1 MALLMGDSTLMR
13 CPKFTLYLAV
23 LLALALG
30 SSTGSADELW
40 PTLKSGPNSVGFK
53 ILDVTDYGRTT
64 APLVDWQGN
73 ENPEENY
80 REVRISIWYPAQA
93 AKSQQPMIYRD
104 YIEAAGFETAMEG
117 ELLVG
122 LDAYLAHSTFGGAD
136 EDKLRRRVEEST
148 ITYRD
153 AAPLDGRHPVIVYAP
168 SFSYEPFEN
177 STLFE
182 YLASHGYVVAASRS
196 SGPET
201 REMSADLAGVEA
213 SVRDMES
220 ILDALHDFG
229 HADLERVGAAG
240 FSWGALSAA
249 MLGMRNFNVQAVLA
263 LDGTLEHS
271 EIPAVEEK
279 HDFVPRRLRGGYLAI
294 VGDREPGR
302 SLSDDALYADVFEL
316 RYPDLQHWD
325 FASDL
330 IRIQV
335 HSAGEPDAERRAL
348 VDEAYGLI
356 AYQARLL
363 FDAYLKDKEGNRL
376 VLLEGNMRAMNPE
389 IVIENRTARAA
400 MPPPPSPA
408 EYAALLRTDV
418 EEARRVLA
426 LVKKNDPEI
435 ELMDWTQLQDSVSV
449 SPFETKLAILELARE
464 ELGESSILF
473 NNYGQAWRLEGD
485 PLRALG
491 YFEKALAH
499 NPDSGFAKRS
509 IAELEAEVSRE

>member
-1 MALLMGDSTLMR
+1 L
-13 CPKFTLYLAV
+13 
-23 LLALALG
+23 
-30 SSTGSADELW
+30 E
-40 PTLKSGPNSVGFK
+40 GP
-53 ILDVTDYGRTT
+53 
-64 APLVDWQGN
+64 
-73 ENPEENY
+73 
-80 REVRISIWYPAQA
+80 
-93 AKSQQPMIYRD
+93 
-104 YIEAAGFETAMEG
+104 
-117 ELLVG
+117 
-122 LDAYLAHSTFGGAD
+122 
-136 EDKLRRRVEEST
+136 
-148 ITYRD
+148 
-153 AAPLDGRHPVIVYAP
+153 HPVIVYAP

-213 SVRDMES
+213 SVRDMEL

-249 MLGMRNFNVQAVLA
+249 MLGMRNFNVRAVLA

-294 VGDREPGR
+294 VGDREPAR

-363 FDAYLKDKEGNRL
+363 FDAYLKGNEVNRE
-376 VLLEGNMRAMNPE
+376 VLLEGNMRAMNAA

-400 MPPPPSPA
+400 LQPPPSPA
-408 EYAALLRTDV
+408 ELAALLRNDV
-418 EEARRVLA
+418 EEARLVLA
-426 LVKKNDPEI
+426 RVKKNDPEI
-435 ELMDWTQLQDSVSV
+435 ELMDWMQLQDAVSV

-485 PLRALG
+485 PEKALG
-491 YFEKALAH
+491 YFRQALAH
-499 NPDSGFAKRS
+499 NPDSGFAKKS
-509 IAELEAEVSRE
+509 IGELEAELVAK